1 VALSGMVRPIS
12 LRVRSS
18 EILSK
23 ARAAVARGREDERL
37 RRRTRLAGVKAWL
50 AAQRAFSLEEQSVR
64 LLGETAQKRW
74 RERRKL
80 VEAEVKRIAG
90 LGQS

>member
-1 VALSGMVRPIS
+1 M
-12 LRVRSS
+12 
-18 EILSK
+18 
-23 ARAAVARGREDERL
+23 
-37 RRRTRLAGVKAWL
+37 

>member
-1 VALSGMVRPIS
+1 VALSGMVRPSS

-23 ARAAVARGREDERL
+23 ARAAIARGREDERL

-50 AAQRAFSLEEQSVR
+50 AAQRAFNLEEKTVSFR
-64 LLGETAQKRW
+64 SETAQKRW

-80 VEAEVKRIAG
+80 VQEELKRIAG
-90 LGQS
+90 LGPS

>member
-1 VALSGMVRPIS
+1 MVRPIS
-12 LRVRSS
+12 LRLRSS

-23 ARAAVARGREDERL
+23 ARAAIARGREDERL

-50 AAQRAFSLEEQSVR
+50 AAQKAFGLQEQAFPFTS
-64 LLGETAQKRW
+64 EIDQKRW

-80 VEAEVKRIAG
+80 VQEELKRIAG
-90 LGQS
+90 LGPS